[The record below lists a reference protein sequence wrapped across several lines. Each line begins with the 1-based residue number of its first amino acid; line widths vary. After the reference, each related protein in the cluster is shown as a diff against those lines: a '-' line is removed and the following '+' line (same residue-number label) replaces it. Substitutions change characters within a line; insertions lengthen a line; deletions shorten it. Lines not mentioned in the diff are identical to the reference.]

1 LTKLG
6 SRYAKVI
13 SNPLISLAEY
23 SSLKVNILLVATLIL
38 VMATFTT
45 TGFSAA
51 DDRADIIDNPN
62 AMSNDRVLPRT
73 FLLDHSTLA
82 IAKNAVKS
90 NSNSFLEASLN
101 QLLLQADSFLKKEP
115 HSVMEKK
122 QLPVSGNKHDFLS
135 LAPYMW
141 PDPSKPNGLPYIG
154 RDGKVNPEIHSIPDL
169 SNLKN
174 MIWKVKVLSLAYYFT
189 DNETYASK
197 AEELMCV
204 WFLNKE
210 TYMNPNLKYAEVDR
224 GINNG
229 SSRGIMEGV
238 NLPDIM
244 DSVAL
249 IRHSHAW
256 TKQDQQ
262 GIELW
267 FSDYLDWLLNSDQG
281 RHEAQKNN
289 NHGTYFDVQVSSI
302 ALFLNKTNI
311 ARDILQENRDELIS
325 EKIQPDG
332 RQPFELTRAN
342 SLDYSIFNLLGLF
355 KLASIGQHL
364 GINLWNYKTP
374 QGGGL
379 QKAMDYLLPYVLKK
393 KSWPYMQIQPIDKAR
408 LAQLLCLAAVHYGT
422 NESYVQ
428 AYKSISQEYIPK
440 DIDKL
445 AQMCGKFL

>member
-1 LTKLG
+1 MLFTG
-6 SRYAKVI
+6 SSAPLKFKFIYPFQDVTSENGSLLLPVVLVLLIGVSSTIGFSVAAQPDIVDNRPFI
-13 SNPLISLAEY
+13 SN
-23 SSLKVNILLVATLIL
+23 
-38 VMATFTT
+38 
-45 TGFSAA
+45 
-51 DDRADIIDNPN
+51 DD
-62 AMSNDRVLPRT
+62 VVPRT
-73 FLLDHSTLA
+73 FFLDPSTLA
-82 IAKNAVKS
+82 IAKKAVKD
-90 NSNSFLEASLN
+90 NINPVVKTSLN
-101 QLLLQADSFLKKEP
+101 ELLLQAKSYLKNEP
-115 HSVMEKK
+115 RSVMEKK
-122 QLPVSGNKHDFLS
+122 QLPSSGDKHDFLS

-141 PDPSKPNGLPYIG
+141 PDPNKPNGLPYIG
-154 RDGKVNPEIHSIPDL
+154 RDGRINPEVNSIPDL
-169 SNLKN
+169 HNMKN

-189 DNETYASK
+189 DNSSYASK
-197 AEELMCV
+197 AAELMRF

-210 TYMNPNLKYAEVDR
+210 TYMNPNLKHAEVER
-224 GINNG
+224 GKNNG
-229 SSRGIMEGV
+229 TSRGIMEGV
-238 NLPDIM
+238 NIPDII
-244 DSVAL
+244 DSVGL

-267 FSDYLDWLLNSDQG
+267 FSDYLDWLLNSNQG
-281 RHEAQKNN
+281 RDEAQKNN

-332 RQPFELTRAN
+332 RQPFELTRTN

-355 KLASIGQHL
+355 KLASIGQHV
-364 GINLWNYKTP
+364 GIDLWNYKTP

-408 LAQLLCLAAVHYGT
+408 LAQLLCLAAVHYDT

-428 AYKSISQEYIPK
+428 AYKSISEEYIRK

-445 AQMCGKFL
+445 AQMCDKFL